1 MADYRQRDF
10 ASLIA
15 FSRSEAGSYR
25 DATGAIVAAAIDAP
39 RFDHD
44 DAGQA
49 RGFLVTA
56 GADLGGADRAA
67 LQAGFDLGSLD
78 DFATP
83 GASDCTVLHR
93 YALPADDANWA
104 DVRRAWYSRNARA
117 TVKALLGQ
125 AGHHLQIA
133 VVPGFRPNISGIVH
147 HRRYQWLVAGALDAG
162 IGAIT
167 DGLGRPLIL
176 GGA

>member
-1 MADYRQRDF
+1 MVDYRQRDF
-10 ASLIA
+10 ASVIA
-15 FSRSEAGSYR
+15 FSRSEVGSYR
-25 DATGAIVAAAIDAP
+25 DSSGAIMAAAIDAA

-44 DAGQA
+44 GAGQA
-49 RGFLVTA
+49 RGLLVTA
-56 GADLGGADRAA
+56 GGDLGGSDRAA
-67 LQAGFDLGSLD
+67 LRGNVDLGDLD
-78 DFATP
+78 DFVTP

-93 YALPADDANWA
+93 YALPADDASWA

-133 VVPGFRPNISGIVH
+133 VVPGFRPNVSGIVH
-147 HRRYQWLVAGALDAG
+147 HRGHQWRVTGALNAGA
-162 IGAIT
+162 GAIT

>member
-1 MADYRQRDF
+1 MPL
-10 ASLIA
+10 ASTSAGSAIRTGTRCTTLVKLPVA
-15 FSRSEAGSYR
+15 FSAGSSENTEPE
-25 DATGAIVAAAIDAP
+25 A
-39 RFDHD
+39 
-44 DAGQA
+44 
-49 RGFLVTA
+49 
-56 GADLGGADRAA
+56 
-67 LQAGFDLGSLD
+67 
-78 DFATP
+78 

-93 YALPADDANWA
+93 YALPAGDANWA

-133 VVPGFRPNISGIVH
+133 VVPGFRPNVSGVVH
-147 HRRYQWLVAGALDAG
+147 HRGYQWLVAGALNAG
-162 IGAIT
+162 SGAIA

>member
-10 ASLIA
+10 ASLVA
-15 FSRSEAGSYR
+15 FSRSEVGSYR
-25 DATGAIVAAAIDAP
+25 DAAGATVAAAIDTP

-44 DAGQA
+44 GAGQA

-56 GADLGGADRAA
+56 GADLGGADRAD
-67 LQAGFDLGSLD
+67 LRGSFDLGSLD
-78 DFATP
+78 DFTTP

-93 YALPADDANWA
+93 YALPADDASWA

-117 TVKALLGQ
+117 TVRALLSQ

-133 VVPGFRPNISGIVH
+133 VVPGFRPNLSGIVH
-147 HRRYQWLVAGALDAG
+147 HRGYQWLVAGALNAG
-162 IGAIT
+162 GGAIT

>member
-1 MADYRQRDF
+1 
-10 ASLIA
+10 
-15 FSRSEAGSYR
+15 
-25 DATGAIVAAAIDAP
+25 VAAAIDAP

-44 DAGQA
+44 DAGQGA
-49 RGFLVTA
+49 ASVTA

-93 YALPADDANWA
+93 YALPADDTSWA

-147 HRRYQWLVAGALDAG
+147 HRGYQWLVARSMPASARLPMDLAG
-162 IGAIT
+162 
-167 DGLGRPLIL
+167 R
-176 GGA
+176 